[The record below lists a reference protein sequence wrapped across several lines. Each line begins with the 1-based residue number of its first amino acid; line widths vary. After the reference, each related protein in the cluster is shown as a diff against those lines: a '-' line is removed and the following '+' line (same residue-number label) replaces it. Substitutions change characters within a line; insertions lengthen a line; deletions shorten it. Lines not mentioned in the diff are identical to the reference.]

1 MSGNEEDWWRRE
13 REAEAE
19 AEAAAERYYAAR
31 QAELEEQLRRIGEAP
46 VFAYL
51 AVHGDAIE
59 ARVKRCLAEPQDLM
73 RDGYHGAA
81 LTRAVSGIE
90 VTIRFFLVRPLAQG
104 AFLLALRASRPG
116 RGRWSPS
123 WSLTF
128 IHERRRIRA
137 VIHSKSLIDVQ
148 RMTRSRAERS
158 RLSRRTGAVRMR
170 PRASGF
176 CGENEKFGAVVR

>member
-59 ARVKRCLAEPQDLM
+59 ARVKRCLAEAQDLM

-104 AFLLALRASRPG
+104 AFLSEEWAALLLRKVLGG
-116 RGRWSPS
+116 RTADDRKLLPAILRRWEIEITQVTLPDGSPA
-123 WSLTF
+123 WPR
-128 IHERRRIRA
+128 IKGKEQVWDRRNDY
-137 VIHSKSLIDVQ
+137 VH
-148 RMTRSRAERS
+148 
-158 RLSRRTGAVRMR
+158 
-170 PRASGF
+170 
-176 CGENEKFGAVVR
+176 